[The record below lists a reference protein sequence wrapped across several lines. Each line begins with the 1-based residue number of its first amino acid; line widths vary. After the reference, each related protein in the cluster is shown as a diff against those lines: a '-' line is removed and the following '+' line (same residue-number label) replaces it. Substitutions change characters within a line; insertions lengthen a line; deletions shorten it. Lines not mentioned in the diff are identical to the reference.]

1 MKFTDESH
9 KKGELLT
16 VQVKS
21 VDEASKVLKCVALS
35 ESNAEECVHQTE
47 SITLTHMKPG
57 FLVSGKISKVYENG
71 VEVNFLGGITATCF
85 VDHLQED
92 IADYKVG
99 KKVSARIISVDT
111 VAKKI
116 TVSMLNSIVNWT
128 QHKPEFKIGQLVEKA
143 KIKKQIYGGSYMID
157 FKNGSGFLHK
167 T

>member
-1 MKFTDESH
+1 MTI
-9 KKGELLT
+9 
-16 VQVKS
+16 QVKS

-35 ESNAEECVHQTE
+35 DENAQECVHQSE
-47 SITLTHMKPG
+47 SITLTQMKPG

-71 VEVNFLGGITATCF
+71 VEVNFLGGLVGTCF

-116 TVSMLNSIVNWT
+116 TVSMLNSIVNW
-128 QHKPEFKIGQLVEKA
+128 
-143 KIKKQIYGGSYMID
+143 
-157 FKNGSGFLHK
+157 
-167 T
+167 